1 MALRNIREMGED
13 CLRCVCKE
21 VTEINPRIEELVEDL
36 IDTMYEADGVGL
48 AAPQV
53 GVRKRIAVIDVG
65 EGPVV
70 LINPE
75 VVSSEREQT
84 GQEGCLSVPGK
95 CGVVTRPM
103 KVVVKTRNMDWEW
116 EEIEGEGLF
125 ARAML
130 HEMDHLDGILYVDKV
145 EGDLRSEI
153 QLNIKRLMD
162 IGCYRGIRHRL
173 GLPVRGQSTK
183 NNARTRKGKKK
194 TVANKK
200 KATK

>member
-75 VVSSEREQT
+75 VVSSEGEQT

-145 EGDLRSEI
+145 EGDL
-153 QLNIKRLMD
+153 MD
-162 IGCYRGIRHRL
+162 VEA
-173 GLPVRGQSTK
+173 PDEDE
-183 NNARTRKGKKK
+183 
-194 TVANKK
+194 
-200 KATK
+200 

>member
-1 MALRNIREMGED
+1 MALRNIREIGED

-21 VTEINPRIEELVEDL
+21 VPEITPRILDLIEDL
-36 IDTMYEADGVGL
+36 KDTMYEADGVGL

-53 GVRKRIAVIDVG
+53 GVRKRIAVVDVG

-75 VVSSEREQT
+75 VVSSEGEQT
-84 GQEGCLSVPGK
+84 GNEGCLSVPGK

-103 KVVVKTRNMDWEW
+103 KVVVKTRNLNFEW

-145 EGDLRSEI
+145 EGEI
-153 QLNIKRLMD
+153 ED
-162 IGCYRGIRHRL
+162 IE
-173 GLPVRGQSTK
+173 
-183 NNARTRKGKKK
+183 AEE
-194 TVANKK
+194 
-200 KATK
+200 

>member
-21 VTEINPRIEELVEDL
+21 VTEINPRIEELIEDL

-75 VVSSEREQT
+75 VVSSEGEQT

-125 ARAML
+125 ARALL

-145 EGDLRSEI
+145 EGDL
-153 QLNIKRLMD
+153 MD
-162 IGCYRGIRHRL
+162 VEA
-173 GLPVRGQSTK
+173 PDEDE
-183 NNARTRKGKKK
+183 
-194 TVANKK
+194 
-200 KATK
+200 

>member
-1 MALRNIREMGED
+1 MALRNIREIGEE

-21 VTEINPRIEELVEDL
+21 VPEITPRILDLIEDL
-36 IDTMYEADGVGL
+36 KDTMYEADGVGL

-53 GVRKRIAVIDVG
+53 GVRKRIAVVDVG

-75 VVSSEREQT
+75 VVSTEGEQT
-84 GQEGCLSVPGK
+84 GNEGCLSVPGK

-103 KVVVKTRNMDWEW
+103 KVVVKTRNLNFEW

-130 HEMDHLDGILYVDKV
+130 HEMDHLDGVLYVDKV
-145 EGDLRSEI
+145 EGEI
-153 QLNIKRLMD
+153 ED
-162 IGCYRGIRHRL
+162 IE
-173 GLPVRGQSTK
+173 
-183 NNARTRKGKKK
+183 AEE
-194 TVANKK
+194 
-200 KATK
+200 

>member
-1 MALRNIREMGED
+1 MALRMIREMGED

-21 VTEINPRIEELVEDL
+21 VTEITPRILELIEDL
-36 IDTMYEADGVGL
+36 KDTMYEADGVGL

-75 VVSSEREQT
+75 VVYTEGEQT
-84 GQEGCLSVPGK
+84 GNEGCLSVPGK
-95 CGVVTRPM
+95 CGVVTRQM
-103 KVVVKTRNMDWEW
+103 KVRVKTRNLDFEW
-116 EEIEGEGLF
+116 EETEGEELF

-145 EGDLRSEI
+145 EGELQDVE
-153 QLNIKRLMD
+153 
-162 IGCYRGIRHRL
+162 
-173 GLPVRGQSTK
+173 PVEE
-183 NNARTRKGKKK
+183 
-194 TVANKK
+194 
-200 KATK
+200 

>member
-1 MALRNIREMGED
+1 MALRNIREIGED

-21 VTEINPRIEELVEDL
+21 VPEITPRILDLIEDL
-36 IDTMYEADGVGL
+36 KDTMYEADGVGL

-53 GVRKRIAVIDVG
+53 GVRKRVAVVDVG

-75 VVSSEREQT
+75 VVSSEGEQT
-84 GQEGCLSVPGK
+84 GNEGCLSVPGK

-103 KVVVKTRNMDWEW
+103 KVVVKTRNLNFEW

-130 HEMDHLDGILYVDKV
+130 HEMDHLDGIIYVDKV
-145 EGDLRSEI
+145 EGEI
-153 QLNIKRLMD
+153 ED
-162 IGCYRGIRHRL
+162 IE
-173 GLPVRGQSTK
+173 
-183 NNARTRKGKKK
+183 AEE
-194 TVANKK
+194 
-200 KATK
+200 